1 MSPQELER
9 RLAKEAA
16 YVVSGAQS
24 LIISR
29 AFNDEPRT
37 PEEEQHA
44 KDYVDHLVLFLEDC
58 DG

>member
-1 MSPQELER
+1 MSPQALER
-9 RLAKEAA
+9 RLAKAAA

>member
-24 LIISR
+24 LMIGR
-29 AFNDEPRT
+29 AFNNAPPGLIT
-37 PEEEQHA
+37 SEEQHS
-44 KDYVDHLVLFLEDC
+44 KQN
-58 DG
+58 